1 MNIEGH
7 VALVTGANKGLGRE
21 VARQLARKGLAVY
34 VGSRDAARG
43 EEAMAA
49 LGRAGAS
56 VVAIEIDVTN
66 ASSIQRAA
74 ARIADEHG
82 HLDVLVNNAG
92 IHVGAPALEITVDDM
107 RKTYET
113 NVFAVV
119 EVTRAMLPLLQRAKA
134 PRIVNVASTTASHT
148 LTCDPASM
156 FSKEDRSLAYASS
169 KAAVTILTVQYANA
183 FRRRPDY
190 AHVKVNAVTPGD
202 RAIAKLLAAE
212 GVGIVVHG
220 RDEGRTN
227 AVAEA
232 IRGDGGRADVALGD
246 LSTDAGADAVAAAAM
261 TGGHV
266 DILVNNA
273 GAYHHQTWMEATPA
287 RWIETYESNVL
298 SGVRMIHRLL
308 PQMRERRWGR
318 VIQIGGG
325 LAIQPVPTTQ

>member
-21 VARQLARKGLAVY
+21 VARKLARKGLAVY
-34 VGSRDAARG
+34 LGSRDAARG

-66 ASSIQRAA
+66 ASSVQRAA

-113 NVFAVV
+113 NVFALV

-148 LTCDPASM
+148 LTCDPASRC
-156 FSKEDRSLAYASS
+156 SKEDRSLAYASS
-169 KAAVTILTVQYANA
+169 KARLRSSFENDNVASTTASHTLTCNPASMFSQEDRSVAYASSEA
-183 FRRRPDY
+183 
-190 AHVKVNAVTPGD
+190 AST
-202 RAIAKLLAAE
+202 KL
-212 GVGIVVHG
+212 
-220 RDEGRTN
+220 
-227 AVAEA
+227 
-232 IRGDGGRADVALGD
+232 
-246 LSTDAGADAVAAAAM
+246 S
-261 TGGHV
+261 
-266 DILVNNA
+266 
-273 GAYHHQTWMEATPA
+273 
-287 RWIETYESNVL
+287 
-298 SGVRMIHRLL
+298 
-308 PQMRERRWGR
+308 
-318 VIQIGGG
+318 
-325 LAIQPVPTTQ
+325 

>member
-34 VGSRDAARG
+34 LGSRDAARG

-134 PRIVNVASTTASHT
+134 PRIVNVASTTASHP

-169 KAAVTILTVQYANA
+169 KAAVTMLTVQYANA

-190 AHVKVNAVTPGD
+190 AHVKVNAVTPGY
-202 RAIAKLLAAE
+202 IATDLNNHAGTRTVEQGAKVVIDLALIADNGPSGGFFNDE
-212 GVGIVVHG
+212 GV
-220 RDEGRTN
+220 
-227 AVAEA
+227 
-232 IRGDGGRADVALGD
+232 
-246 LSTDAGADAVAAAAM
+246 
-261 TGGHV
+261 
-266 DILVNNA
+266 
-273 GAYHHQTWMEATPA
+273 
-287 RWIETYESNVL
+287 
-298 SGVRMIHRLL
+298 L
-308 PQMRERRWGR
+308 PW
-318 VIQIGGG
+318 
-325 LAIQPVPTTQ
+325 